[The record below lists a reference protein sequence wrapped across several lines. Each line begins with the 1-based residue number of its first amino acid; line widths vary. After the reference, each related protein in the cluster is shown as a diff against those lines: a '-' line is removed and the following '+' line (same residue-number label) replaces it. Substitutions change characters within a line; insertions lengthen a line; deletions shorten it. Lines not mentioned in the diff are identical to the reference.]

1 MSRAAEKI
9 QNTSNFLR
17 DTSYILQG
25 GKGGKGA
32 KAAER
37 RNERT
42 AVNALPLSA
51 RAPLRAHPPLVI
63 SINLPEHTHMSS
75 YRRMVPYMHGVRCA
89 LREIT

>member
-25 GKGGKGA
+25 KGA

-42 AVNALPLSA
+42 AVDALPLSA